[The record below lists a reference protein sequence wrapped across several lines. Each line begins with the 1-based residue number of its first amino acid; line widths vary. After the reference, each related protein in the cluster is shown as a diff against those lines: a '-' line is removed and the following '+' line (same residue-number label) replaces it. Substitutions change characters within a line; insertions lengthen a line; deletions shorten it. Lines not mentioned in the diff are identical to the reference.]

1 MTFSNILKM
10 AATVA
15 GYALITGLLWRFV
28 WANKKQTRAKQILI
42 GLIFG
47 ACSVAA
53 NHFGVIIEDFLILN
67 VRDIGPLAAG
77 LLFSPLSAVI
87 AGTIGGVERILAG

>member
-15 GYALITGLLWRFV
+15 GYALITGLLWRFF
-28 WANKKQTRAKQILI
+28 WANKKQPKAKQILI

-53 NHFGVIIEDFLILN
+53 NHFG
-67 VRDIGPLAAG
+67 R
-77 LLFSPLSAVI
+77 S
-87 AGTIGGVERILAG
+87 